1 VAPASGRGPAAGE
14 GQAECLLKFETVA
27 AIVCRVHDANLF
39 YRVEKKTGIEPC
51 GRLVERVM
59 SSELYASAVF
69 AASVDVREHVQRV
82 VPMRAVPDRD

>member
-27 AIVCRVHDANLF
+27 AIVCRVHDANLSTAA
-39 YRVEKKTGIEPC
+39 RRRLGSSRA